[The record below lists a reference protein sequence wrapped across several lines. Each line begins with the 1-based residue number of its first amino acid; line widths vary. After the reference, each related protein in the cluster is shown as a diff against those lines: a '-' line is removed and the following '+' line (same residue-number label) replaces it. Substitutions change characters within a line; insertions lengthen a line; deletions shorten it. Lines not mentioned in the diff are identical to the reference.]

1 MKSKAIHPWKYQHH
15 AMVMVHVPLMDP
27 LVLADLL
34 ITDLIVRQHAP
45 VILNT
50 PYAVDTVHVI
60 KRVKKCFVPV
70 TQVIVVLNV
79 MSLVLQIAM
88 AMVLA
93 PSLMGTHFANATKDI
108 RVANAA
114 TNVPFIIIFPVL
126 VMENVPVNN
135 LPKVPLKQD
144 IASAM
149 VHTRATTAV

>member
-1 MKSKAIHPWKYQHH
+1 M
-15 AMVMVHVPLMDP
+15 
-27 LVLADLL
+27 
-34 ITDLIVRQHAP
+34 
-45 VILNT
+45 LNS
-50 PYAVDTVHVI
+50 
-60 KRVKKCFVPV
+60 VKQWQFVNKFSPPFP
-70 TQVIVVLNV
+70 Q
-79 MSLVLQIAM
+79 
-88 AMVLA
+88 
-93 PSLMGTHFANATKDI
+93 ATKDI

>member
-1 MKSKAIHPWKYQHH
+1 
-15 AMVMVHVPLMDP
+15 MVMVRVPLMVR
-27 LVLADLL
+27 LVRADLL

-50 PYAVDTVHVI
+50 PFAVDMVHVI
-60 KRVKKCFVPV
+60 KRVKKCIVPV
-70 TQVIVVLNV
+70 TQVMVVLNV
-79 MSLVLQIAM
+79 MSLVLQIVM

-93 PSLMGTHFANATKDI
+93 PSQMETHCANATKDI

-114 TNVPFIIIFPVL
+114 TNAPFIIIFPVL
-126 VMENVPVNN
+126 GMGNVPVNN

-144 IASAM
+144 IANAM